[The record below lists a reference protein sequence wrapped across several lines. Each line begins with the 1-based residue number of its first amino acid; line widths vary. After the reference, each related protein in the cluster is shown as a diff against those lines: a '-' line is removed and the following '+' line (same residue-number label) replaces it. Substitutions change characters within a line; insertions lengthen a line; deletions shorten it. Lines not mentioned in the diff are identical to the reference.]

1 MKKSDVTLFVI
12 LNIFISNC
20 NIITHIFLVT
30 VTNYNYIYLVINL
43 RKSVACKLLPNTG
56 PN

>member
-20 NIITHIFLVT
+20 NIITHIFLVA
-30 VTNYNYIYLVINL
+30 VTNYNYIYFVINL
-43 RKSVACKLLPNTG
+43 RNSVACKLLPNTG